1 MDAAKVVRQLLLER
15 DMQVME
21 LAEQME
27 LQPQSLR
34 NKLNR
39 NAFSVNAFEKMLD
52 LLDCHLEV
60 VTNDTGKVY
69 R

>member
-15 DMQVME
+15 DMQIME

-39 NAFSVNAFEKMLD
+39 NAFSVNAFEKMLG

-60 VTNDTGKVY
+60 VTNDTEKVY